1 MIVVADT
8 GPIHY
13 LVLSGFIETLRDLYG
28 GVVLPEAVKDELS
41 HPAAPAEISGLDHR
55 ASHMGFRQDT
65 RQRNRI

>member
-13 LVLSGFIETLRDLYG
+13 LVLSGFIGTLHDLYG
-28 GVVLPEAVKDELS
+28 VVVLPEAVRDELS
-41 HPAAPAEISGLDHR
+41 HPAAPAEIR
-55 ASHMGFRQDT
+55 AWIAASFMGFRQDA